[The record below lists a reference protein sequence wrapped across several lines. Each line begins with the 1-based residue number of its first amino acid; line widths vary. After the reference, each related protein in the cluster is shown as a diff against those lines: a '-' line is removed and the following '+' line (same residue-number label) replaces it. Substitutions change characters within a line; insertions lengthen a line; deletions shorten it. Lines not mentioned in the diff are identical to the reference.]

1 MIQTPKV
8 NFLGSFI
15 VYFHDSFKNV
25 DAITLCNDPA
35 KTQKGPLFLFK
46 YANKYFKVLIKL
58 PFYFVFFQ
66 RAIKDCYS
74 QNFQFSH
81 ETNSDRLFY
90 FIFSNNLFGRLL
102 LMNFGKKLHLII
114 YTAISNEKFTNPSK
128 VTVFLKN

>member
-58 PFYFVFFQ
+58 PFFLYF
-66 RAIKDCYS
+66 
-74 QNFQFSH
+74 
-81 ETNSDRLFY
+81 
-90 FIFSNNLFGRLL
+90 
-102 LMNFGKKLHLII
+102 
-114 YTAISNEKFTNPSK
+114 SK
-128 VTVFLKN
+128 EQ